1 VLTSVG
7 SPGALGSAAFD
18 AALAGVPAR
27 LVRDDGGEIDLAV
40 RRWQRGAR
48 GDDRWL
54 LDRCTGPTVDLGCG
68 PGRLVAALAARGVP
82 ALGVD
87 VSAVAKLQCR
97 RRGVPMAR
105 RDVFDP
111 LPGEGTWQHVL
122 LADGNIGIGGDPAA
136 LLSRCRELI
145 GPAGRVLVELD
156 PPGTGLRSDRVRLE
170 RGSQQGSWFD
180 WAHVGAD
187 AVEEPAAEAGLR
199 VEETWTRSGRSFA
212 ALVPPADAARDG
224 FAAPVELAS

>member
-1 VLTSVG
+1 MLTSVG

-87 VSAVAKLQCR
+87 VSAVATLQCR

-122 LADGNIGIGGDPAA
+122 LADGNIGIGGDPLHLLHRAARLLRPGGTVVVETDPVPDVLWRGRARLRTSAGTGAA
-136 LLSRCRELI
+136 L
-145 GPAGRVLVELD
+145 P
-156 PPGTGLRSDRVRLE
+156 
-170 RGSQQGSWFD
+170 
-180 WAHVGAD
+180 WACAGAD
-187 AVEEPAAEAGLR
+187 ALARLAAVGGL
-199 VEETWTRSGRSFA
+199 
-212 ALVPPADAARDG
+212 ALTGGHRGARC
-224 FAAPVELAS
+224 FVELRPSGPAPAPGGAAAA